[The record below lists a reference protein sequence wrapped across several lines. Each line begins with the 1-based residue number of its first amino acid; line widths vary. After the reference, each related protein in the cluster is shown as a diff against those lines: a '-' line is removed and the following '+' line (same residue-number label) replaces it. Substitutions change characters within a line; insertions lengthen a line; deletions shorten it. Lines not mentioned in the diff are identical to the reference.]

1 METFRQKPG
10 VVALCI
16 TRLQNEFERRLYE
29 SLRWKLDQ
37 AGYRLL
43 VFYSTTDFFKGTKND
58 TGEASIYSLVPFDR
72 LDALII
78 VPETIKNEQIQM
90 MLVDGAKKANIP
102 IIAMNRELPG
112 CDSILFDYT
121 SSVEEIV
128 RHVIRDHGCRRV
140 NFLAGNKGN
149 SFSEERLAMY
159 KKVLTEEHIAIEEKR
174 IGYGD
179 FWSLP
184 ARAAA
189 EKFLEEEE
197 LPEAIVCANDSM
209 AIAVCQLL
217 KERKIRVPEDI
228 IVTGL
233 DSIEFE
239 RFHMPRLTTASI
251 DTDKAAKKVVE
262 ILNEYQ
268 SGSHTTKTYEIP
280 NQVRF
285 SQSCGCRAEE
295 ELDSNQ
301 LTQHLYD
308 EIYRLSAFE
317 ESMSNMV
324 SEVAASYDF
333 EQAVTN
339 FDRYVDEFSLRD
351 VSICMVDNF
360 TSENLREENV
370 GTFQKKLIPIVNKR
384 DGNYVNL
391 GEFETKQLAPD
402 LEKLIQKEDAIFFLP
417 LHFQE
422 AVLALFMIGIPK
434 GFHDFRLLN
443 SFHISLNHTLG
454 ILQSQEVLRL
464 ALEKMKN
471 MTSHD
476 FLTGIL
482 NRSGFFADA
491 KKLIRE
497 GIEKKQQ
504 LCIFSVDLNGLKM
517 INDTYGHHEGDFA
530 LKKVAEAMDACA
542 GEGTVCARFGGD
554 EFSICGLADDPK
566 SECEAYEAKVTKLLN
581 DFNQTGQKPYEI
593 SASFGWSSE
602 APREDMNLDA
612 LICKADEKMYAHK
625 IRRR

>member
-58 TGEASIYSLVPFDR
+58 TGGASIYSLVPFDR

-159 KKVLTEEHIAIEEKR
+159 KKVLTEEHIPIEEKR

-324 SEVAASYDF
+324 SEVAASHDF

-370 GTFQKKLIPIVNKR
+370 GIFQKKLIPIVNKR

-391 GEFETKQLAPD
+391 DEFETKQLAPD
-402 LEKLIQKEDAIFFLP
+402 LEELIQKEDSIFFLP

-482 NRSGFFADA
+482 NRSGFFAGA

-497 GIEKKQQ
+497 GIEKKKQ

-602 APREDMNLDA
+602 APRENMNLDA